1 MATKGLQM
9 SFRAQRLKK
18 MISNMENLDMKLL
31 HSDLG
36 EEAVQIIEE
45 RFDNSRDP
53 QGKRWPGLK
62 RAYIRNGILRPK
74 NSPPLK
80 FRDLYKSFSFEATAK
95 DVRVGTPKDYAKFHT
110 NFPTNNQRP
119 RKKIPLREFFGFVQS
134 KDINRLLDV
143 VEDHIETAM
152 NV

>member
-1 MATKGLQM
+1 M
-9 SFRAQRLKK
+9 SFRATRLKK
-18 MISNMENLDMKLL
+18 MISNMANLDMKLL

-36 EEAVQIIEE
+36 EEGQQIIEE

-80 FRDLYKSFSFEATAK
+80 FRQLYKSFQHEATAK
-95 DVRVGTPKDYAKFHT
+95 DVRIGTNVDHAKFHT

-119 RKKIPLREFFGFVQS
+119 RKKIPLREFFGFVQD

-143 VEDHIETAM
+143 VEDHVDGALT
-152 NV
+152 VPGRG